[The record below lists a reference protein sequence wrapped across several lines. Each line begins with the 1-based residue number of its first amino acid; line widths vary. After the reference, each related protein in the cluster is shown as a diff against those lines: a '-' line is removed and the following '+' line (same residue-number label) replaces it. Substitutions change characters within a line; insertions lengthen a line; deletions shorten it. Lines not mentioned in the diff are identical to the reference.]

1 MSKDASLTMPQE
13 RQDIMKAK
21 KTDRKQVGTI
31 PVGDAARKAMRI
43 DPKLERFFPSVSPLT
58 YGESLPWVVDKN
70 RPSEDKGKLLSHT
83 VYETS

>member
-1 MSKDASLTMPQE
+1 
-13 RQDIMKAK
+13 MKTRK
-21 KTDRKQVGTI
+21 RDRDPKVPI
-31 PVGDAARKAMRI
+31 PIGDAARKAMRI